1 MNKNKI
7 LKNSLITL
15 AVFILAFIACAI
27 LQNVLVIKEHV
38 TTVFVFAVFVV
49 SLLTDGYVYGFISTA
64 IGFLAVNYA
73 FTFPYFAFNFTVI
86 ENVLSALVMIV
97 ISLLTSALTTRVK
110 RWEQIKKEG
119 ELEIM
124 RANLLRA
131 VSHDIRTPLTT
142 IYGSSSTIL
151 ENYASLSDEQ
161 KLKMVNGIKEDA
173 EWLNR
178 MVENLLSVTKLENS
192 HLGIIK
198 TPTALDELIDSVYIK
213 FQKRYPNQKVEISIP
228 DELVIIPIDA
238 ILVEQVLINLL
249 ENAVLHAE
257 NMTRLSLSVTT
268 SNDKIVF
275 EVADDGKGIDKE
287 ILGNIFSGNI
297 SMKADKMDSK
307 KRNAGI
313 GLSLCASIIK
323 AHGGEIFAQNKKEG
337 GALFSFILSL

>member
-73 FTFPYFAFNFTVI
+73 FTFPYFAFNFPVI

-161 KLKMVNGIKEDA
+161 KLKMVNGIK
-173 EWLNR
+173 
-178 MVENLLSVTKLENS
+178 
-192 HLGIIK
+192 
-198 TPTALDELIDSVYIK
+198 
-213 FQKRYPNQKVEISIP
+213 
-228 DELVIIPIDA
+228 
-238 ILVEQVLINLL
+238 
-249 ENAVLHAE
+249 
-257 NMTRLSLSVTT
+257 
-268 SNDKIVF
+268 
-275 EVADDGKGIDKE
+275 
-287 ILGNIFSGNI
+287 
-297 SMKADKMDSK
+297 
-307 KRNAGI
+307 
-313 GLSLCASIIK
+313 
-323 AHGGEIFAQNKKEG
+323 
-337 GALFSFILSL
+337 

>member
-1 MNKNKI
+1 MKKNI

-15 AVFILAFIACAI
+15 VILVLALIACII

-64 IGFLAVNYA
+64 IGFLSVNFA

-86 ENVLSALVMIV
+86 ENVLSALVMII
-97 ISLLTSALTTRVK
+97 ISLLTSTLTTRVK
-110 RWEQIKKEG
+110 SWEQIKKEG

-131 VSHDIRTPLTT
+131 VSHDLRTPLTT

-151 ENYASLSDEQ
+151 ENYPSLSDEQ
-161 KLKMVNGIKEDA
+161 KLKMISGIKEDA

-228 DELVIIPIDA
+228 EDLIIIPIDA
-238 ILVEQVLINLL
+238 ILIEQVLINLL

-268 SNDKIVF
+268 SNDKVIF
-275 EVADDGKGIDKE
+275 EVSDDGKGINKE
-287 ILGNIFSGNI
+287 ILSNIFSGNI
-297 SMKADKMDSK
+297 SITSDKTDGK

-323 AHGGEIFAQNKKEG
+323 AHGGEIFAENKREG
-337 GALFSFILSL
+337 GALFRFILSL